1 MIEDVHK
8 ALSKLSTKAAT
19 FDAIVTTSNCF
30 SRNLSDDDFTLVG
43 CFRGNHITYI
53 VIWRL

>member
-8 ALSKLSTKAAT
+8 ALSKLSTKGAT

-43 CFRGNHITYI
+43 CFRGNHVT
-53 VIWRL
+53 